1 MSRTPL
7 FQLLR
12 RTAALAALSRRSG
25 ESLDALQQRAAEAR
39 VDAARR
45 RFLGRLDPRER
56 IADQFPDKTERGE
69 GEQRGEEKEHLPPA
83 EPVAE
88 DASRGLPK

>member
-25 ESLDALQQRAAEAR
+25 ESLDALQTRTHCGTNCGSCVPE
-39 VDAARR
+39 
-45 RFLGRLDPRER
+45 LKRL
-56 IADQFPDKTERGE
+56 AQSVG
-69 GEQRGEEKEHLPPA
+69 H
-83 EPVAE
+83 
-88 DASRGLPK
+88 